1 MSAKAA
7 RQMSERGLAR
17 EGGQAISTLLKK
29 KPRAKKVE
37 ITLGADG
44 QERVEIPRE
53 ALQLLRDALVK
64 MGEGVTVQLQPV
76 REELTTQEAADIL
89 NVSRPY
95 LVKLLDQGVL
105 PSHKVGT
112 HRRVS
117 RANVMAYKKA
127 LQEKQHKALDDLA
140 QQAQKLGMGYG

>member
-1 MSAKAA
+1 MFAKTA

-29 KPRAKKVE
+29 KPRAKKME

-53 ALQLLRDALVK
+53 ALQLLRDALMK

-76 REELTTQEAADIL
+76 REELTTQEAADL
-89 NVSRPY
+89 LVGGRGRAAVDAGWETRTPAWSTSDSTTATAAAHRPSAR
-95 LVKLLDQGVL
+95 GRTCA
-105 PSHKVGT
+105 G
-112 HRRVS
+112 RR
-117 RANVMAYKKA
+117 
-127 LQEKQHKALDDLA
+127 
-140 QQAQKLGMGYG
+140 